1 VRGRDFRKELEE
13 REKVA
18 TREKSRSHSHSQQ
31 ESVQYDIHHR
41 ICNIIMSLCGVSL
54 HRSAV
59 PLAIAAG
66 SAAISGSK
74 RARTEQIST
83 ANLDADDPLDDD
95 DSDASDSDE
104 DDTAQLLAEL
114 NRIKKERAQEN
125 SKKA

>member
-1 VRGRDFRKELEE
+1 
-13 REKVA
+13 
-18 TREKSRSHSHSQQ
+18 
-31 ESVQYDIHHR
+31 
-41 ICNIIMSLCGVSL
+41 
-54 HRSAV
+54 V

-125 SKKA
+125 SKKAWSIIVWSLETIINLLIFRRQRKEWRRKG